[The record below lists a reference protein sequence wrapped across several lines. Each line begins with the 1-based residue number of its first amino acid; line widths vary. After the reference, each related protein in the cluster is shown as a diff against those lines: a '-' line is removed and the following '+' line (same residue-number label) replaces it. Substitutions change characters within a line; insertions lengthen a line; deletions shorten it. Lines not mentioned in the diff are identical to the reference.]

1 MDGSQP
7 VSVARGEAPVLG
19 TSSEDKPRG
28 RARRRALLA
37 ILALAA
43 LAACGWFALDWW
55 QNGRF
60 LESTDDA
67 YLASDAVAVAPR
79 VAGQVAEVLV
89 GDNQRVEPGAVLA
102 RLDDRDYEAAL
113 ASARADLQSSQAD
126 QRVIAAQAAQVGAQV
141 AEAQAD
147 VRSADA
153 AAGFATAEARRYADL
168 QRTGYGT
175 VQRAQS
181 TQADIVSREAGQ
193 ARARAAQRSAE
204 EQRDVL
210 AAQAARADAQI
221 ARAAAAVR
229 QAALNLGYTRV
240 TAPFAG
246 AVGDRQVR
254 VGQYVQ
260 PGTRLLTLVPV
271 GTGVYALAN
280 FKETQLARLR
290 PGEKVRVVVDML
302 PGVALDGVV
311 DSLAPGSGAQ
321 FALLPPENATG
332 NFTKIVQRVPVRI
345 ELRDVPPSVLPR
357 LRPGL
362 SLTATAD
369 TRTAP
374 DTAPATLASP

>member
-55 QNGRF
+55 RNGRF

>member
-7 VSVARGEAPVLG
+7 VSVARGDAPVLG
-19 TSSEDKPRG
+19 TSREEQPRG
-28 RARRRALLA
+28 RARRRVLLA
-37 ILALAA
+37 ALALVA
-43 LAACGWFALDWW
+43 LAACGWLGLDWW
-55 QNGRF
+55 RNGRF

-79 VAGQVAEVLV
+79 VAGQVADVLV
-89 GDNQRVEPGAVLA
+89 GDNQRVEAGALLA
-102 RLDDRDYEAAL
+102 RLDDRDYQAAL
-113 ASARADLQSSQAD
+113 ASARADLQSAQAD

-147 VRSADA
+147 VKAADA

-168 QRTGYGT
+168 QQTGYGT

-181 TQADIVSREAGQ
+181 TQADIVSRQAGQ

-210 AAQAARADAQI
+210 AAQAARADAQ
-221 ARAAAAVR
+221 AGRAEAAVR
-229 QAALNLGYTRV
+229 QAALNLSYTRV

-271 GTGVYALAN
+271 GTGIYALAN
-280 FKETQLARLR
+280 FKETQLARLV
-290 PGEKVRVVVDML
+290 PGERVRVAVDML
-302 PGVALDGVV
+302 PGVVLDGVV

-332 NFTKIVQRVPVRI
+332 NFTKIVQRVPVRVRLQ
-345 ELRDVPPSVLPR
+345 EVPPAVLPR

-362 SLTATAD
+362 SVTATAD

-374 DTAPATLASP
+374 APTSP

>member
-7 VSVARGEAPVLG
+7 VSLARDEAPVLG
-19 TSSEDKPRG
+19 TASEEK
-28 RARRRALLA
+28 RRVHAVRRTLLA
-37 ILALAA
+37 IVALAA
-43 LAACGWFALDWW
+43 LAALGWFGVDWW
-55 QNGRF
+55 RNGRF

-89 GDNQRVEPGAVLA
+89 GDNQRVEAGALVA
-102 RLDDRDYEAAL
+102 RLDDRDYAAVL
-113 ASARADLQSSQAD
+113 ASARADLQSAQAD
-126 QRVIAAQAAQVGAQV
+126 RRVIAAQAAQVGAQV

-147 VRSADA
+147 VAAADA

-168 QRTGYGT
+168 ERTGFGT
-175 VQRAQS
+175 LQRAQS
-181 TQADIVSREAGQ
+181 TQADIVSRQAGQ
-193 ARARAAQRSAE
+193 ARARAALRSAE

-221 ARAAAAVR
+221 ARAEAAVR

-240 TAPFAG
+240 TAPFVG

-271 GTGVYALAN
+271 DKAVYALAN

-290 PGEKVRVVVDML
+290 PGDKVRVAVDML
-302 PGVALDGVV
+302 PGVVLDGVV

-345 ELRDVPPSVLPR
+345 ELRDVPQAVLPR

-362 SLTATAD
+362 SVTATAD
-369 TRTAP
+369 IRTAP
-374 DTAPATLASP
+374 DPVT